1 MSPLLNANSS
11 SNNSN
16 NLNSLS
22 TSPSANNTSSSS
34 AFKPLISEN
43 RQLNMLSSTVTSA
56 SAGSAVD
63 PYTSDLTSAYG
74 SAYHHHHHHLNSQL
88 TQDYLNVHQSL
99 PLVYKSEHED
109 LQSGYSFA
117 RPVKLYEHSA
127 TTSTSASSV
136 GCTGGTGGMQS
147 SGNNNATM
155 KSVASLDYLI
165 SGSATS
171 NGGSSVSAGYSSAN
185 LHQNG
190 YRGDAPSPGASIIDL
205 STSSVTSLRSGVGST
220 CFTSSSYYDG
230 QRYDR
235 SPQSASS
242 PHYSSPQMLSPQGQ
256 TLDLSVGRTTNGN
269 ENAGATSRQCVSTK
283 QSQQYTNGTSY
294 SPKTERTDFNSRPIC
309 LDFVSSFGSS
319 SFSRDTVQS
328 NGSSINFMDY
338 RDFNGNSPHSSYAMF
353 AAQSEYPPPPPNGY
367 AGYNHAYHYSNPYIN
382 PSTTN
387 YPLAVA
393 GDYNPNSFGMP
404 PPQHL
409 PQDIKIPKDSH
420 PQELKCPTPGCDGS
434 GHITGNYSSHRS
446 LSGCPRANKPKTKP
460 RSGQDSEPLRC
471 PIPGCDGSGHSTGKF
486 LSHRSASGCPIANRN
501 KLRALEMES
510 VVEKQRHMT
519 VGNGGN
525 GSSLLVSSNP
535 NSLNNNNNNVN
546 GSNNS
551 TSNSHSYMS
560 SLPLTSLVP
569 SSSVS
574 LSSQTSST
582 STSAIKIDGINCPT
596 VGKWPKCCD
605 GTGHING
612 TYLTHRSLSGCPLA
626 QGIKRTKYDD
636 SSSSLLASANRLTD
650 MDVDHKNG
658 SSTNG
663 ENFSSS
669 ATDVT
674 DLQREKAQ
682 VELQMLRL
690 KSNINAIEFQLNH
703 NERCV

>member
-1 MSPLLNANSS
+1 MSPLPNANSS
-11 SNNSN
+11 TNNSN

-22 TSPSANNTSSSS
+22 TSPSANNSSSSS

-56 SAGSAVD
+56 TAGSAVD

-117 RPVKLYEHSA
+117 RPVKLYEHSS
-127 TTSTSASSV
+127 TTSTSTSTV
-136 GCTGGTGGMQS
+136 GCGGMQS

-155 KSVASLDYLI
+155 KSVASLDYLL
-165 SGSATS
+165 SGSAAT
-171 NGGSSVSAGYSSAN
+171 NGSGVSAGYSSAN

-220 CFTSSSYYDG
+220 CFPSSSYYDG

-256 TLDLSVGRTTNGN
+256 TLDLSVGRTT
-269 ENAGATSRQCVSTK
+269 
-283 QSQQYTNGTSY
+283 
-294 SPKTERTDFNSRPIC
+294 
-309 LDFVSSFGSS
+309 
-319 SFSRDTVQS
+319 
-328 NGSSINFMDY
+328 
-338 RDFNGNSPHSSYAMF
+338 DFNGNSPHSSYAMF

-382 PSTTN
+382 PSSTN

-409 PQDIKIPKDSH
+409 PQDIKIPKDSLFKNDRSH

-525 GSSLLVSSNP
+525 TSSLLVSTNP
-535 NSLNNNNNNVN
+535 NSLNSNNNNVSA
-546 GSNNS
+546 SNS
-551 TSNSHSYMS
+551 IPTSNSHSYMS

-574 LSSQTSST
+574 LSSHTSST

-596 VGKWPKCCD
+596 IGCD

-636 SSSSLLASANRLTD
+636 SSSSLLASANRLTGD

>member
-1 MSPLLNANSS
+1 MSPLPNANSS
-11 SNNSN
+11 TNNSN

-22 TSPSANNTSSSS
+22 TSPSANNSSSSS

-56 SAGSAVD
+56 TAGSAVD

-117 RPVKLYEHSA
+117 RPVKLYEHSS
-127 TTSTSASSV
+127 TTSTSTSTV
-136 GCTGGTGGMQS
+136 GCG
-147 SGNNNATM
+147 
-155 KSVASLDYLI
+155 
-165 SGSATS
+165 GSAAT
-171 NGGSSVSAGYSSAN
+171 NGSGVSAGYSSAN

-220 CFTSSSYYDG
+220 CFPSSSYYDG

-256 TLDLSVGRTTNGN
+256 TLDLSVGRTT
-269 ENAGATSRQCVSTK
+269 
-283 QSQQYTNGTSY
+283 
-294 SPKTERTDFNSRPIC
+294 
-309 LDFVSSFGSS
+309 
-319 SFSRDTVQS
+319 
-328 NGSSINFMDY
+328 
-338 RDFNGNSPHSSYAMF
+338 DFNGNSPHSSYAMF

-382 PSTTN
+382 PSSTN

-525 GSSLLVSSNP
+525 TSSLLVSTNP
-535 NSLNNNNNNVN
+535 NSLNSNNNNVSA
-546 GSNNS
+546 SNS
-551 TSNSHSYMS
+551 IPTSNSHSYMS

-574 LSSQTSST
+574 LSSHTSST

-596 VGKWPKCCD
+596 
-605 GTGHING
+605 I
-612 TYLTHRSLSGCPLA
+612 A

-636 SSSSLLASANRLTD
+636 SSSSLLASANRLTGD

>member
-1 MSPLLNANSS
+1 MSPLPNANSS
-11 SNNSN
+11 TNNSN

-22 TSPSANNTSSSS
+22 TSPSANNSSSSS

-56 SAGSAVD
+56 TAGSAVD

-117 RPVKLYEHSA
+117 RPVKLYEHSS
-127 TTSTSASSV
+127 TTSTSTSTV
-136 GCTGGTGGMQS
+136 GCG
-147 SGNNNATM
+147 
-155 KSVASLDYLI
+155 
-165 SGSATS
+165 GSAAT
-171 NGGSSVSAGYSSAN
+171 NGSGVSAGYSSAN

-220 CFTSSSYYDG
+220 CFPSSSYYDG

-283 QSQQYTNGTSY
+283 QSQPYTNGTSY
-294 SPKTERTDFNSRPIC
+294 SPKTERTDFNNSRPVC

-382 PSTTN
+382 PSSTN

-409 PQDIKIPKDSH
+409 PQDIKIPKDSLFKNDRSH

-525 GSSLLVSSNP
+525 TSSLLVSTNP
-535 NSLNNNNNNVN
+535 NSLNSNNNNVSA
-546 GSNNS
+546 SNS
-551 TSNSHSYMS
+551 IPTSNSHSYMS

-574 LSSQTSST
+574 LSSHTSST

-596 VGKWPKCCD
+596 IGCD

-636 SSSSLLASANRLTD
+636 SSSSLLASANRLTGD

>member
-256 TLDLSVGRTTNGN
+256 TLDLSVGRTT
-269 ENAGATSRQCVSTK
+269 
-283 QSQQYTNGTSY
+283 
-294 SPKTERTDFNSRPIC
+294 
-309 LDFVSSFGSS
+309 
-319 SFSRDTVQS
+319 
-328 NGSSINFMDY
+328 
-338 RDFNGNSPHSSYAMF
+338 DFNGNSPHSSYAMF

-409 PQDIKIPKDSH
+409 PQDIKIPKDSLFKNDRSH

>member
-1 MSPLLNANSS
+1 MSPLPNANSS
-11 SNNSN
+11 TNNSN

-22 TSPSANNTSSSS
+22 TSPSANNSSSSS

-56 SAGSAVD
+56 TAGSAVD

-117 RPVKLYEHSA
+117 RPVKLYEHSS
-127 TTSTSASSV
+127 TTSTSTSTV
-136 GCTGGTGGMQS
+136 GCGGMQS

-155 KSVASLDYLI
+155 KSVASLDYLL
-165 SGSATS
+165 SGSAAT
-171 NGGSSVSAGYSSAN
+171 NGSGVSAGYSSAN

-220 CFTSSSYYDG
+220 CFPSSSYYDG

-283 QSQQYTNGTSY
+283 QSQPYTNGTSY
-294 SPKTERTDFNSRPIC
+294 SPKTERTDFNNSRPVC

-382 PSTTN
+382 PSSTN

-409 PQDIKIPKDSH
+409 PQDIKIPKDSLFKNDRSH

-525 GSSLLVSSNP
+525 TSSLLVSTNP
-535 NSLNNNNNNVN
+535 NSLNSNNNNVSA
-546 GSNNS
+546 SNS
-551 TSNSHSYMS
+551 IPTSNSHSYMS

-574 LSSQTSST
+574 LSSHTSST

-596 VGKWPKCCD
+596 
-605 GTGHING
+605 I
-612 TYLTHRSLSGCPLA
+612 A

-636 SSSSLLASANRLTD
+636 SSSSLLASANRLTGD

>member
-1 MSPLLNANSS
+1 MSPLPNANSS
-11 SNNSN
+11 TNNSN

-22 TSPSANNTSSSS
+22 TSPSANNSSSSS

-56 SAGSAVD
+56 TAGSAVD

-117 RPVKLYEHSA
+117 RPVKLYEHSS
-127 TTSTSASSV
+127 TTSTSTSTV
-136 GCTGGTGGMQS
+136 GCG
-147 SGNNNATM
+147 
-155 KSVASLDYLI
+155 
-165 SGSATS
+165 GSAAT
-171 NGGSSVSAGYSSAN
+171 NGSGVSAGYSSAN

-220 CFTSSSYYDG
+220 CFPSSSYYDG

-283 QSQQYTNGTSY
+283 QSQPYTNGTSY
-294 SPKTERTDFNSRPIC
+294 SPKTERTDFNNSRPVC

-382 PSTTN
+382 PSSTN

-525 GSSLLVSSNP
+525 TSSLLVSTNP
-535 NSLNNNNNNVN
+535 NSLNSNNNNVSA
-546 GSNNS
+546 SNS
-551 TSNSHSYMS
+551 IPTSNSHSYMS

-574 LSSQTSST
+574 LSSHTSST

-596 VGKWPKCCD
+596 IGCD

-636 SSSSLLASANRLTD
+636 SSSSLLASANRLTGD